1 MDPLIKSQL
10 LYQLSYAPAD
20 QGKPR
25 HHQGALH
32 TAQRSFVQP
41 LKAAP
46 AQMKLPERVKVPQNL
61 WPAPFASGILRC
73 LDQSASTD
81 TVPWGNPW
89 PRWTSARLEPE

>member
-1 MDPLIKSQL
+1 LDPLIKSQL

-25 HHQGALH
+25 HYRGALH

-46 AQMKLPERVKVPQNL
+46 AQMELPERVKVPQK
-61 WPAPFASGILRC
+61 PMARPVRKRDFE
-73 LDQSASTD
+73 
-81 TVPWGNPW
+81 VP
-89 PRWTSARLEPE
+89 